1 MNVNIWNL
9 DQLSQ
14 AVVNPDT
21 DPELAIHLVHALNQL
36 MSAIMAG
43 EQTVSFLFLSRK
55 KHSVLYVGRYNGSL
69 ETLVINSSG
78 TRSMN

>member
-21 DPELAIHLVHALNQL
+21 DPELAIHLAHALNQL

-55 KHSVLYVGRYNGSL
+55 KHSVLYIDIMVL
-69 ETLVINSSG
+69 
-78 TRSMN
+78 